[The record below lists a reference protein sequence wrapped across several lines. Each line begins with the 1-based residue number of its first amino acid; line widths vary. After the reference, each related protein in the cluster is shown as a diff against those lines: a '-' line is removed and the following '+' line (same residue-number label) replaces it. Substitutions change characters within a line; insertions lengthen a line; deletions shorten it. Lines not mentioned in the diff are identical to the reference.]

1 MEQSV
6 IKELSTPEL
15 REKITE
21 EKSNLVKLSLSHSI
35 SPIENPMKIK
45 SARRTIARLNTELSR
60 RMKQDSSKN

>member
-6 IKELSTPEL
+6 IKELSTAEL

-21 EKSNLVKLSLSHSI
+21 EKANLVKLTLGHSI
-35 SPIENPMKIK
+35 SPIENPMKIRG
-45 SARRTIARLNTELSR
+45 ARRTIARLNTELSR